1 MSGSTRLPEDQ
12 KIISMMELKSQ
23 GLSHYQVNKLV
34 SEGKLIKLNKSH
46 YENAGYRGEESVFY
60 YVDAYAPKGCHLPA
74 QRRDILSTDDIH
86 SRCRRCCHTKESKG
100 VHHTR
105 LASNACLL
113 LCR

>member
-1 MSGSTRLPEDQ
+1 
-12 KIISMMELKSQ
+12 
-23 GLSHYQVNKLV
+23 
-34 SEGKLIKLNKSH
+34 
-46 YENAGYRGEESVFY
+46 
-60 YVDAYAPKGCHLPA
+60 VDAYAPKGCHLPA